1 MCDAESSQG
10 KPGRVLPTQYGAFR
24 AAYAT
29 PRTVRACT
37 HVYMRRAFFVASWC
51 DARNG
56 SRTCV
61 WCHRDGGGRERG
73 KFHRC
78 SESCRCVCVFLENSF
93 FYCIVYTTI
102 EMRPKGTHGH
112 IKTRELHLLALSLMH
127 TGAVNE
133 DCECR
138 IDRGMLG
145 LFAVRVCPCL
155 HAWLYSRSRLAHTHK
170 WHAYIREHVCKSWHV
185 CSCHTYVTLT
195 CTP

>member
-1 MCDAESSQG
+1 
-10 KPGRVLPTQYGAFR
+10 VLPTQYGAFR

-185 CSCHTYVTLT
+185 CCCPKHMSYVRDVDMYTMIA
-195 CTP
+195 